1 MERRSGGLIAEAVEE
16 LFWSDGCWDYYF
28 PSVRSE
34 YVLVTF
40 VDGRVKTVAAALAEG
55 VIEISDL
62 DTFGIDYFARE
73 ANA

>member
-1 MERRSGGLIAEAVEE
+1 M
-16 LFWSDGCWDYYF
+16 
-28 PSVRSE
+28 
-34 YVLVTF
+34 TF